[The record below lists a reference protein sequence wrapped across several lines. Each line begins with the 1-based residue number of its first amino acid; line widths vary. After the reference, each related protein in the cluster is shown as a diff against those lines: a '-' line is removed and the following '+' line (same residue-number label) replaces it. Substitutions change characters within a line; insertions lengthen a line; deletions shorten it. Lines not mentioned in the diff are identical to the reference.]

1 MLLVFVAFAATGA
14 SSATDVRHKL
24 APCPWDGPT
33 ARCTGP
39 AIYMDSIVRYLVNG
53 VRYDIPAAYLTDWPK
68 AEVLATIQ
76 ANDRGGL
83 PDFAFWMPSKR
94 PELIKTGPPMVLP
107 ELRRRGS
114 TWGPDEY
121 PVVVLH
127 PRFVKPNDPDLILP
141 EQRFRNLARVT
152 SGPRDVFVTKYGLQE
167 FAFEKDHLGFTKF
180 RNLPGMQPQ
189 LLFRCDAQAR
199 YPGCDGD
206 VYFELDELSLYIRFP
221 MEHIGNWKEI
231 VTAARDLIFSWRE
244 LSQKS

>member
-1 MLLVFVAFAATGA
+1 MLLAFIALTAASA
-14 SSATDVRHKL
+14 SSATDVPHKL

-39 AIYMDSIVRYLVNG
+39 AIYMDSIVRYLVKG

-121 PVVVLH
+121 PVVVLR
-127 PRFVKPNDPDLILP
+127 PRFVKSNDPDLILP
-141 EQRFRNLARVT
+141 EQQFRNASGAL
-152 SGPRDVFVTKYGLQE
+152 SGPGDVFIDKYGLQE
-167 FAFEKDHLGFTKF
+167 FALEKDRVRSKSF
-180 RNLPGMQPQ
+180 RNAPGTRPQ
-189 LLFRCDAQAR
+189 FLFHCYEGLYSLCQ
-199 YPGCDGD
+199 GD
-206 VYFELDELSLYIRFP
+206 VYFQSDELSFFVRFP
-221 MEHIGNWKEI
+221 MTHIQDWSEI
-231 VTAARDLIFSWRE
+231 VNAVRDLIFSWRN
-244 LSQKS
+244 LTHKP